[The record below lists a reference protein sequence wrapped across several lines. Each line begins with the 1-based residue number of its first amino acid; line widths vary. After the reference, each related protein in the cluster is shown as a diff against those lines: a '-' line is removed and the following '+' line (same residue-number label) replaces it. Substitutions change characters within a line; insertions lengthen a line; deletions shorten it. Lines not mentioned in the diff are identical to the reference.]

1 MQLHLNANATSRA
14 EYGPALEAI
23 LDRAGHEAAFAE
35 IRTWPGYAPTPLRD
49 LDKLATGL
57 GLGHLWYKDEA
68 HRFHLESF
76 KALGGAYAV
85 LLTLQDEIRRRG
97 GGGELSSQALRR
109 GDHAAIVADITVTS
123 ATDGNHGRSV
133 AWGAEMFGCPC
144 VIYIHEGVSQ
154 GREAAIA
161 RFGAEVRRV
170 PGTYDD
176 SVRQAA
182 RDASTNGWHVV
193 SDTSYEGYDEVP
205 RQVMQ
210 GYTVMAAEAAA
221 QLPADTVPS
230 HVFIQGGVGGLAAA
244 VTAQFWQRWGAAR
257 PRIVIVEPARADC
270 LYQSALAGRPAQA
283 TGDLETVMAGLS
295 CGEIST
301 VVWPILAQGV
311 AAFMTIPDEAAIAA
325 MRRLAD
331 EEAVVGGESG
341 VAGLAGLIA
350 AAGDADSAGA
360 LGLDATS
367 RVLVVGSEGATDP
380 DLYEQI
386 VGRSPEDVRGG

>member
-1 MQLHLNANATSRA
+1 LNPNATPRA
-14 EYGPALEAI
+14 DYGPALEAI
-23 LDRAGHEAAFAE
+23 LERAGHEAAWDE
-35 IRTWPGYAPTPLRD
+35 IRTWPGYRPTPLLELEQLARD
-49 LDKLATGL
+49 LGLAR
-57 GLGHLWYKDEA
+57 LWYKDEA

-85 LLTLQDEIRRRG
+85 LRVLQDEIRRRG
-97 GGGELSSQALRR
+97 GDGDLSSQALRR
-109 GDHAAIVADITVTS
+109 GDHAALAASLTVTS

-170 PGTYDD
+170 PGSYDD

-182 RDASTNGWHVV
+182 LDAQANGWHVV
-193 SDTSYEGYDEVP
+193 SDTSYEGYDAVP

-221 QLPADTVPS
+221 ALPADTVPS
-230 HVFIQGGVGGLAAA
+230 HLFIQGGVGGLAAA
-244 VTAQFWQRWGAAR
+244 VTAHFWQRWGGGR
-257 PRIVIVEPARADC
+257 PRVVVVEPVRADC
-270 LYQSALAGRPAQA
+270 LYQSAMAGRPAHA

-301 VVWPILAQGV
+301 IVWPILAEGA
-311 AAFMTIPDEAAIAA
+311 AAFMTIPDEAAIEA
-325 MRRLAD
+325 MRRLAED
-331 EEAVVGGESG
+331 EAVVGGESG

-350 AAGDADSAGA
+350 AAGDPASAEA
-360 LGLDATS
+360 LGLDANA
-367 RVLVVGSEGATDP
+367 RVLLVGSEGATDP
-380 DLYEQI
+380 ELYRKL
-386 VGRSPEDVRGG
+386 VGRAPEDVRGA